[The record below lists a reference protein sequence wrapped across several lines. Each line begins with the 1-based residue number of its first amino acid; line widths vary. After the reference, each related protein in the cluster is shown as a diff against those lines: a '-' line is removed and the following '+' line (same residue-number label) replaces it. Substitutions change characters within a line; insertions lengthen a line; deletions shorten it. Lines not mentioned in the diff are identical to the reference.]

1 MIQFSSPIPTFII
14 LQVLQIYNESGF
26 ESAFNMLTLTMLVR
40 LINLN
45 MISAIV
51 DIKKSKMVPL
61 INQELRPAIVTCKG
75 QKSDLLLMFKFM
87 FSI

>member
-1 MIQFSSPIPTFII
+1 
-14 LQVLQIYNESGF
+14 
-26 ESAFNMLTLTMLVR
+26 MLVR